1 MKWFFRFEFADGVRQ
16 LRVFEPNGLMKKN
29 YKTKKSNKVKLK
41 SYLAKNT
48 KNKNNARQ
56 PASRNS

>member
-1 MKWFFRFEFADGVRQ
+1 
-16 LRVFEPNGLMKKN
+16 MKKN